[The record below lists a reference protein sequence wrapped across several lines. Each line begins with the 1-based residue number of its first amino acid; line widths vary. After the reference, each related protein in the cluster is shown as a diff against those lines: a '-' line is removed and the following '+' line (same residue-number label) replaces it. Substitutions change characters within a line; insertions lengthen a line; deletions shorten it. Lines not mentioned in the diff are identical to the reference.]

1 MNLSALQTFLAI
13 VETGSLVKAS
23 KRLNVTQSTVT
34 ARLKS
39 LEDDLGQTLI
49 IRQKSGATLT
59 AAGGRLKRYAETM
72 TELWRQ
78 ARQETA
84 LPNNVNS
91 VCNIGCHP
99 DLWPHLGQDFFNW
112 IHQTQT
118 DVAVSIWQAGQLE
131 LSSWLETGL
140 IDIALTYWSNAHG
153 NQTLYSLE
161 PDRLILVSTE
171 PDAPIR
177 FNPGYVFV
185 EAGEEFGRD
194 HAAAYADADI
204 AKLSFGSANLGLNH
218 ILEYGGSAYLPS
230 RIAAPY
236 INSGRIH
243 SLEDAPEFQRNVY
256 MVINDKATMNWDWLD
271 TAIDVAL

>member
-84 LPNNVNS
+84 LPNNVS
-91 VCNIGCHP
+91 TVCNIGCHP
-99 DLWPHLGQDFFNW
+99 DLWPHLGQDLFNW
-112 IHQTQT
+112 IHQTQV
-118 DVAVSIWQAGQLE
+118 DVAVSIWQAGQIE
-131 LSSWLETGL
+131 LASWLETGL
-140 IDIALTYWSNAHG
+140 TDISITYWSNAHG
-153 NQTLYSLE
+153 NQTVYPLE
-161 PDRLILVSTE
+161 PDRLILVSTQ
-171 PDAPIR
+171 PNAPIR

-185 EAGEEFGRD
+185 EAGDEFGRQ

-204 AKLSFGSANLGLNH
+204 AKISFGSADLGLNH

-230 RIAAPY
+230 RVAAPY
-236 INSGRIH
+236 LHTGQIH
-243 SLEDAPEFQRNVY
+243 LLENAPEFQRNVY
-256 MVINDKATMNWDWLD
+256 MVINDKAALNWDWLE
-271 TAIDVAL
+271 TAIDTVL

>member
-34 ARLKS
+34 ARLKT
-39 LEDDLGQTLI
+39 LEDELGQTLI

-99 DLWPHLGQDFFNW
+99 DLWPHLGQDLFNW
-112 IHQTQT
+112 IHQTQG
-118 DVAVSIWQAGQLE
+118 DVAVSIWQAGQVE
-131 LSSWLETGL
+131 LSSWQETGL
-140 IDIALTYWSNAHG
+140 IDIALTYWSNAQG
-153 NQTLYSLE
+153 NQTLHTLE

-171 PDAPIR
+171 QNAPIK

-185 EAGEEFGRD
+185 EAGEEFGRE
-194 HAAAYADADI
+194 HAATYADADI
-204 AKLSFGSANLGLNH
+204 AKLNFGSASLGLAH
-218 ILEYGGSAYLPS
+218 ILEYGGSAYLPR

-236 INSGRIH
+236 LQTEQIYCLAKS
-243 SLEDAPEFQRNVY
+243 PEFQRNVY
-256 MVINDKATMNWDWLD
+256 MVVNDKAAMGGEWLE
-271 TAIDVAL
+271 TAIETVL